1 MGMGVKVKVWGD
13 YALFSRPELKVE
25 RYSYDVMTPSAARG
39 ILEAIYWHPGMRWII
54 DKIYVKNPIHFT
66 SVRRNEVKSKVLASN
81 VLSAYNGGKKPL
93 YISSKEE
100 IVQRASMILTN
111 VEYVIEAHFEM
122 TEKANETDNPGKFK
136 DIMMRRLRRGE
147 CYHMPYFGCREFPAN
162 FALCEEEEIKTAF
175 DDVPEKDFG
184 LMLFDMDYSDKE
196 NISPMFFR
204 AVMKRGVI
212 DLQNCEVI
220 RLFCRRLRNIM
231 KTWQRRER
239 YLSLDGAVQKYLIKS
254 ICLKREM

>member
-111 VEYVIEAHFEM
+111 VEYV
-122 TEKANETDNPGKFK
+122 
-136 DIMMRRLRRGE
+136 
-147 CYHMPYFGCREFPAN
+147 
-162 FALCEEEEIKTAF
+162 
-175 DDVPEKDFG
+175 
-184 LMLFDMDYSDKE
+184 
-196 NISPMFFR
+196 
-204 AVMKRGVI
+204 
-212 DLQNCEVI
+212 
-220 RLFCRRLRNIM
+220 
-231 KTWQRRER
+231 
-239 YLSLDGAVQKYLIKS
+239 
-254 ICLKREM
+254 